1 MCGRYALALRP
12 SQIRQMLEEDGLEID
27 DAPEDVGDGAPRS
40 SYNFAPG
47 YHGVVY
53 RASTSDQNTT
63 REDEPREK
71 QNDATQDP
79 KYPKDYIKYKLQS
92 MKWGLVPSWTRRN
105 PDYGSMLKTINCRDD
120 SLSSPGGMWA
130 SMKTRKR
137 CIVIA
142 QGFYEWLKNGKER
155 LPYYVT
161 RKDAHLMCFAGLWD
175 RVQFEGSGET
185 LYSYTIIT
193 TSTNSEL
200 KFLHDR
206 MPVIFDP
213 NSSSI
218 ATWLDPSR
226 KHWSDELQGL
236 LKPFEGDLDVYR
248 VSQDVGK
255 VGNNSPT
262 FIVPLDSKANK
273 SNIMNFFNNDH
284 QGNQKSLQ
292 PAIDKGAQVLKGE
305 NEKQSGTVRKDTRL
319 VAEGSKAVKR
329 KANESLDPYDALEG
343 NPKRQHRGHVSALK
357 NKRQDKEKYK
367 EEGLRKITRFF
378 NSKE

>member
-27 DAPEDVGDGAPRS
+27 DAPEDAGDGAPRS

-47 YHGVVY
+47 YHGVVC

-63 REDEPREK
+63 REDERYGK
-71 QNDATQDP
+71 QKDATQDP
-79 KYPKDYIKYKLQS
+79 KYPEDNGRYKLQS
-92 MKWGLVPSWTRRN
+92 MKWGLVPSWTKSK

-161 RKDAHLMCFAGLWD
+161 RKDGHLMCFAGLWD
-175 RVQFEGSGET
+175 RVQFEGSGEL

-206 MPVIFDP
+206 MPVVFDS

-218 ATWLDPSR
+218 TTWLDPSR
-226 KHWSDELQGL
+226 KQWSDELQRL
-236 LKPFEGDLDVYR
+236 LKPFEGDLDIYR
-248 VSQDVGK
+248 VPQDVGK

-262 FIVPLDSKANK
+262 FIVPLDSKVNK
-273 SNIMNFFNNDH
+273 SNILNFFNSDH
-284 QGNQKSLQ
+284 PGNQKSLQ
-292 PAIDKGAQVLKGE
+292 PAIDEGAEDSKE
-305 NEKQSGTVRKDTRL
+305 EHERQSGTVLEDRQL
-319 VAEGSKAVKR
+319 VAERPTAVKR
-329 KANESLDPYDALEG
+329 KANESLGPYNATEG
-343 NPKRQHRGHVSALK
+343 NLKRQQRGH
-357 NKRQDKEKYK
+357 
-367 EEGLRKITRFF
+367 
-378 NSKE
+378 

>member
-12 SQIRQMLEEDGLEID
+12 SQIRQMLQEDGLEIE
-27 DAPEDVGDGAPRS
+27 DAPEDTGDGAPRS

-47 YHGVVY
+47 YHGIVY
-53 RASTSDQNTT
+53 RASTSDHNTT
-63 REDEPREK
+63 REDEQSEK
-71 QNDATQDP
+71 QNDATQDT
-79 KYPKDYIKYKLQS
+79 KDSKDHIKHKLQS
-92 MKWGLVPSWTRRN
+92 MKWGLIPSWTRRK

-155 LPYYVT
+155 LPYYVK
-161 RKDAHLMCFAGLWD
+161 RKDGHLLCFAGLWD
-175 RVQFEGSGET
+175 RVHFEGTGET

-213 NSSSI
+213 KSSSI
-218 ATWLDPSR
+218 AKWLDPSR
-226 KHWSDELQGL
+226 KQWSDEMQGL
-236 LKPFEGDLDVYR
+236 LKPFEGDLDIYR
-248 VSQDVGK
+248 VTQDVGK

-273 SNIMNFFNNDH
+273 SNIMNFFNSDY
-284 QGNQKSLQ
+284 QGNQKPLQ
-292 PAIDKGAQVLKGE
+292 PATDKRAQAFKE
-305 NEKQSGTVRKDTRL
+305 EKRPSTTVQKDERL
-319 VAEGSKAVKR
+319 GAEGSTAIKR
-329 KANESLDPYDALEG
+329 KAEESPSPYNMPEG
-343 NPKRQHRGHVSALK
+343 NPKRQHRDH
-357 NKRQDKEKYK
+357 
-367 EEGLRKITRFF
+367 
-378 NSKE
+378 